1 MGETEEAPG
10 AGRRQVS
17 RPLLALKALVTI
29 GLCAWL
35 LARADWARIGRAL
48 AEASPW
54 QLLLVFAAMVLCVT
68 ISTWKW
74 WCLLRIHGASF
85 PFRTL
90 HRHYFVAMFF
100 NNFLPTSIGGDGY
113 RVYRTWRNPR
123 SRTAAVLAVFTERL
137 TGIASLLLIG
147 LAAAA
152 VSYYRSGNALAG
164 FVFHAGIAG
173 LAVALPLA
181 LLLLHPRVQAWIL
194 SRPRLPGVV
203 RQLFNH
209 LGDYRRDPGGFGL
222 VIAISLG
229 FHAFSLGW
237 MWLLIHALGQP
248 FSIVDLAVVSAVLSL
263 VAIVPLSINGIGLVD
278 GSFIFLAGQFGL
290 PFDPALAVMLIQ
302 RALLIPISV
311 AGAWLYFRG
320 RGEA

>member
-1 MGETEEAPG
+1 M
-10 AGRRQVS
+10 S
-17 RPLLALKALVTI
+17 RPLLALKALVTV

-35 LARADWARIGRAL
+35 LARADWGRIGRAL
-48 AEASPW
+48 AEADHG
-54 QLLLVFAAMVLCVT
+54 QLLLVFVAMVLCVT

-74 WCLLRIHGASF
+74 WVLLRIHGASF
-85 PFRTL
+85 PFAAL

-123 SRTAAVLAVFTERL
+123 SRTAAVLAVFMERL
-137 TGIASLLLIG
+137 SGIVSLLLIG

-152 VSYYRSGNALAG
+152 ASYYRSGNSLAG
-164 FVFHAGIAG
+164 LVYHAGLAG
-173 LAVALPLA
+173 LAVAVPLG
-181 LLLLHPRVQAWIL
+181 LLLFHPRVQAWIV

-203 RQLFNH
+203 RQLLSH
-209 LGDYRRDPGGFGL
+209 LGDYRRDPARFGL

-229 FHAFSLGW
+229 FHVFSLGW
-237 MWLLIHALGQP
+237 MWLLIHALGQD
-248 FSIVDLAVVSAVLSL
+248 FSIIDLAVISALLSL
-263 VAIVPLSINGIGLVD
+263 VAIVPLSINGIGLID

-290 PFDPALAVMLIQ
+290 AFDPALAVMLIQ

-320 RGEA
+320 RGQA